1 MRIHDVLSG
10 VKPSVGIGST
20 SGIIRH
26 GLSTIGSLP
35 PWGDRHISYNELWC
49 LGVIPHP
56 EWTGF
61 FGGHP
66 PHLAYDSLIGSYAGA
81 ETRELSII
89 LPSHSEPGLA
99 VSAFRPF
106 TAGTAMPEN
115 FASPRGHA
123 LVRNTTVSLPS

>member
-1 MRIHDVLSG
+1 MDRAPLGRYRRGETGTYRTMSCG
-10 VKPSVGIGST
+10 VW
-20 SGIIRH
+20 R
-26 GLSTIGSLP
+26 
-35 PWGDRHISYNELWC
+35 
-49 LGVIPHP
+49 VIPHP

-99 VSAFRPF
+99 VRRVSTSLRQVLTKFSEFFVFVSISGFPRKFRARKLQERRSPARL
-106 TAGTAMPEN
+106 THSIPV
-115 FASPRGHA
+115 FASC
-123 LVRNTTVSLPS
+123 TS

>member
-1 MRIHDVLSG
+1 MDRAPLGRYRRGETGTYRTMSCG
-10 VKPSVGIGST
+10 VW
-20 SGIIRH
+20 R
-26 GLSTIGSLP
+26 
-35 PWGDRHISYNELWC
+35 
-49 LGVIPHP
+49 VIPHP

-99 VSAFRPF
+99 VSCAPQKLARPPSQLDVTLF
-106 TAGTAMPEN
+106 HSELPQAA
-115 FASPRGHA
+115 ASFLVWKVADCRG
-123 LVRNTTVSLPS
+123 VQSG